1 MVEILNLKVKEGK
14 AVTPAFMASHP
25 QYENH
30 IQAFCL
36 PRHSVC
42 FQVCP
47 PGNPQKARSDVGPF
61 SSSPDAGKGE
71 GVTQSLT
78 KKVPQQ
84 GHGELACGLEPWRIP
99 RVPFL

>member
-1 MVEILNLKVKEGK
+1 MGKGGGRKMSQGLVHSLGVRDHGGQDCVMVENLNLKVKEGK

-42 FQVCP
+42 F
-47 PGNPQKARSDVGPF
+47 
-61 SSSPDAGKGE
+61 
-71 GVTQSLT
+71 
-78 KKVPQQ
+78 
-84 GHGELACGLEPWRIP
+84 
-99 RVPFL
+99 